1 MANERMTT
9 VESLSAQARALGMP
23 LTDDE
28 AAALV
33 ERVRAGMADADGFG
47 ELAARECEP
56 SMKFEP
62 ARKDGRP

>member
-23 LTDDE
+23 LADGE

-33 ERVRAGMADADGFG
+33 ERVRAGMTDVDGFG
-47 ELAARECEP
+47 ELAARGCEP
-56 SMKFEP
+56 SVKFEP
-62 ARKDGRP
+62 AREDGRP